1 MSSTRKKP
9 RIYLHLQLKG
19 NPDYETIHRICSTI
33 EILVRSIVPNAR
45 IAIRSETAARGLDD
59 IWSAVKKIAEEEP
72 QSRGAQNIHVK
83 TEGEKLGVDFVL
95 EVSAGLNAKQAR
107 EVSSR
112 VERKVIASHL
122 KIGRVIIHEE
132 SVSELVSSE
141 LSGHGTEIKLYVE
154 HVVARFPEL
163 QLIQKPVIRRVGESF
178 IVSLAATSK
187 PGISLERINEVT
199 SALESALKEGYH
211 SIESVI
217 ISVDSSPLVVHA

>member
-9 RIYLHLQLKG
+9 RIFLHVQLKG
-19 NPDYETIHRICSTI
+19 NPEYEAIHRICSTI

-59 IWSAVKKIAEEEP
+59 IWSTVKKIAEEES
-72 QSRGAQNIHVK
+72 QSRGAHNIHVK

-95 EVSAGLNAKQAR
+95 QVSAGLNAKQAH

-112 VERKVIASHL
+112 VERRVMESHL

-163 QLIQKPVIRRVGESF
+163 QLIQKPVIRWVGESF
-178 IVSLAATSK
+178 YVSLAATSK
-187 PGISLERINEVT
+187 PEISMQRINEVA
-199 SALESALKEGYH
+199 SQLESALKQGYA
-211 SIESVI
+211 SIQRVVV
-217 ISVDSSPLVVHA
+217 SVDSAPLVVHA